1 MTAAALE
8 VPAGDPRTWW
18 SAEGHQGAPPLYATR
33 RDPSC
38 FTDGPAV
45 DVVAASLGTPLIPWQ
60 RYVADVANER
70 HPDGSYRYPVVL
82 VSVPRQTGKTT
93 LIRANGVHTC
103 LVCGRD
109 VFYTAQTGKD
119 ARARWMDL
127 VKVLRLNPAYA
138 SRVKVALRAGAE
150 NVAFPN
156 GAAFHA
162 FAPTA
167 ESLHGYTPHKV
178 KLDEA
183 FKHTKQAGELL
194 MGAIEPAQFTIVD
207 RQLWIVSTA
216 GTAESDFLH
225 DWLDLG
231 MTGAP
236 GVACFVW
243 AARQD
248 QDPYSLT
255 DIPLFHPGVGFQLG
269 DKVIGAH
276 DVLTAAD
283 KTTRA
288 EYLRAYANR
297 RTRTSAD
304 LIPADLWAALSWDAL
319 ELDDVTPPA
328 VGQAHLVYDV
338 AHDRQAAG
346 VVVTWA
352 PSEGRARIKVAYH
365 APGTSWLAPKVL
377 ELWQQ
382 LRPRKVRAA
391 GNGPVIETTQ
401 QLAGRVPVDVLTEHE
416 FATATGRFL
425 SMVDDRLL
433 DHDGT
438 RELAE
443 GVSGLVTRAAIT
455 DGIAFSRRNS
465 MGDTSLG
472 VAAAVGVWSAVT
484 APLDPGTLYTLG
496 DPE

>member
-1 MTAAALE
+1 
-8 VPAGDPRTWW
+8 
-18 SAEGHQGAPPLYATR
+18 
-33 RDPSC
+33 
-38 FTDGPAV
+38 V

-297 RTRTSAD
+297 R
-304 LIPADLWAALSWDAL
+304 
-319 ELDDVTPPA
+319 
-328 VGQAHLVYDV
+328 
-338 AHDRQAAG
+338 
-346 VVVTWA
+346 
-352 PSEGRARIKVAYH
+352 ARIKVAYH